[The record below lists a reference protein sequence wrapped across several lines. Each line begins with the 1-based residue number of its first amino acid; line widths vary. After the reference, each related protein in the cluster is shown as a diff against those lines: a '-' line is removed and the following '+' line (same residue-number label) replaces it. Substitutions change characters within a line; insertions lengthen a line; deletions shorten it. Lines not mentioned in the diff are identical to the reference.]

1 MAANLDTARERARTQ
16 FEAGDF
22 GGSLQTAQEALRA
35 APDDL
40 ELLVLAG
47 RAGVEVGALDAVG
60 HLRRATQ
67 LAPNNAGAWHHLG
80 EALAT
85 EGQTEEADSAFRR
98 AVELDPD
105 DQVALTHLG
114 HTSLATGR
122 REESLEYLERAADS
136 IHGASSAM
144 FSLVDMYR
152 SFGQFTDALTQA
164 RRVVHALPD
173 DIPAWLDVAE
183 LSLLVGELDEAR
195 GAFERLRELDDVPG
209 HEAYPLHG
217 LIQVEIRAEQ
227 WQRAAELAAQ
237 AAAIDPHGL
246 STDVAAFLHDQTTG
260 SSDEPAP
267 TREEVENALAAS
279 LAEYRGIVAD
289 DRRLGGGEIV
299 G

>member
-1 MAANLDTARERARTQ
+1 MAPMIDNARERARTE
-16 FEAGDF
+16 FEAGEF
-22 GGSLQTAQEALRA
+22 GRSLLA
-35 APDDL
+35 AEEGLSAVPDDV

-47 RAGVEVGALDAVG
+47 RAGIEVGAPDAVD

-67 LAPNNAGAWHHLG
+67 LASDNAGAWHHLG

-85 EGQTEEADSAFRR
+85 EGRTEEADSAFRR

-114 HTSLATGR
+114 HTSLAAGR

-136 IHGASSAM
+136 IHGASTAM

-152 SFGQFTDALTQA
+152 SFGQYGDALTQA

-195 GAFERLRELDDVPG
+195 SAFERLRDLDEVPG

-217 LIQVEIRAEQ
+217 LIQVEVRAEQ
-227 WQRAAELAAQ
+227 WERAAELAAQ
-237 AAAIDPHGL
+237 AAAIDPRGL
-246 STDVAAFLHDQTTG
+246 STDVAAFLHQQTAGPPDQ
-260 SSDEPAP
+260 DAP
-267 TREEVENALAAS
+267 TREEVLNALGAS
-279 LAEYRGIVAD
+279 LSEYRRVLAD
-289 DRRLGGGEIV
+289 DRPLGGDIV